1 MFKKISVWVAVFLI
15 SSILLGTIL
24 FGSLIIH
31 YYEYGPRFPRLQK
44 IAISIASIPINF
56 EKILRFGN
64 KLEPLKQIPRAH
76 GEKVENIVKIKK
88 NNKGDYL
95 KFYNKNINPE
105 RKELL
110 VLPRYD
116 REKKKSVVEI
126 LDLSNLK
133 VIHRYDHNIDLTYE
147 KFKVG
152 KDNTQK
158 RFQYGHPLI
167 LDDGSLIAKNVMFSP
182 LFKIDICGNDLWSTK
197 EMNFHHS
204 IERDHEDNIWVAGT
218 PNGVSSNVK
227 NNLDI
232 FRSGLRFADDSIVK
246 INPKNGNIIYKK
258 SVSSILLENKIFS
271 DSDVYTSRDPVH
283 LNDIQPVLNDGP
295 YWKKG
300 DIFLSL
306 LRNSSIIHF
315 RPNTNELVNY
325 IRGPF
330 FEQHDIDII
339 SDHEISIFNNNN
351 SKAEDSKFSELL
363 IYNFKTNKYKKLL
376 SEQLELKKFK
386 TPTEG
391 LSDTSF
397 NGSIIMEETNSG
409 RILFYDSEGQLE
421 WEFVNVSGDGKI
433 YPIAWSRLIS
443 NLDLIKNIKESIK
456 NLKC

>member
-15 SSILLGTIL
+15 SLILLGTIL

-88 NNKGDYL
+88 GSKGDYL

-258 SVSSILLENKIFS
+258 S
-271 DSDVYTSRDPVH
+271 
-283 LNDIQPVLNDGP
+283 
-295 YWKKG
+295 
-300 DIFLSL
+300 
-306 LRNSSIIHF
+306 
-315 RPNTNELVNY
+315 
-325 IRGPF
+325 
-330 FEQHDIDII
+330 
-339 SDHEISIFNNNN
+339 
-351 SKAEDSKFSELL
+351 
-363 IYNFKTNKYKKLL
+363 
-376 SEQLELKKFK
+376 
-386 TPTEG
+386 
-391 LSDTSF
+391 
-397 NGSIIMEETNSG
+397 
-409 RILFYDSEGQLE
+409 
-421 WEFVNVSGDGKI
+421 
-433 YPIAWSRLIS
+433 
-443 NLDLIKNIKESIK
+443 
-456 NLKC
+456 

>member
-1 MFKKISVWVAVFLI
+1 M
-15 SSILLGTIL
+15 
-24 FGSLIIH
+24 
-31 YYEYGPRFPRLQK
+31 
-44 IAISIASIPINF
+44 
-56 EKILRFGN
+56 
-64 KLEPLKQIPRAH
+64 
-76 GEKVENIVKIKK
+76 
-88 NNKGDYL
+88 
-95 KFYNKNINPE
+95 
-105 RKELL
+105 
-110 VLPRYD
+110 
-116 REKKKSVVEI
+116 VEI

-363 IYNFKTNKYKKLL
+363 IYNIKTNKYKKLL

-443 NLDLIKNIKESIK
+443 NLDSIKNIKESIK